1 MDLVLSMYLFSFG
14 EFLALLSIATCST
27 YQIAILA
34 SRDFWTTGRVLVE
47 YHIRKLSELQ
57 SVRIILKKAKYR
69 IPHTAYR
76 ILAYNKL
83 QESTS
88 SKVTLLMFCKM

>member
-1 MDLVLSMYLFSFG
+1 MGLVLSMYLFSFFG

-34 SRDFWTTGRVLVE
+34 PRDFWTTGRVLVE

-57 SVRIILKKAKYR
+57 SVELYSRR
-69 IPHTAYR
+69 QSTAYR
-76 ILAYNKL
+76 ISHTGIQQTTRINLIEGNTFDVL
-83 QESTS
+83 
-88 SKVTLLMFCKM
+88 